1 MLRPVMNLRFNNWV
15 ARKTDSRIWLGMF
28 FIASLILVVSLV
40 LLATSAN
47 DNHPLLAL
55 VAAIAAVTT
64 IISTYFLT
72 MTWGVVAAAQND
84 QPGVVTN
91 SLRGGRGINVVA
103 IGGGTGLPATLRG
116 LKAYTEN
123 ITAIVTVADDGGSSG
138 KLRRDLGILPPGDL
152 RNNIAALADNESL
165 MTKLFQYRFSAGDL
179 EGHSFGN
186 LLIAALADITVEGSD
201 QGHNSLTVALVET
214 QRILNI
220 KGRVLPSTLTDV
232 VITAEIKLAN
242 SERLIKVKG
251 ESKIEEIDG
260 HVNAVTLAPEHI
272 PAYAPSVR
280 AILDADLIV
289 IGPGSLYTS
298 ILPNLLVPEIVAALR
313 ATDAYKIYVCNVATQ
328 PVETSGYDVA
338 DHVIAME
345 KHVGR
350 GTFHA
355 VIANNIYPQ
364 LNAGITQYVPPAPKH
379 SEIYQRYEVYYTD
392 LTDESRPWRHDS
404 SKLARAI
411 THLFKPQ
418 QAMGIM

>member
-1 MLRPVMNLRFNNWV
+1 MMNLRFSNWMTQKV
-15 ARKTDSRIWLGMF
+15 DSRIWLSTF
-28 FIASLILVVSLV
+28 FISSAILVVTLV
-40 LLATSAN
+40 LLAYPGRFN
-47 DNHPLLAL
+47 DNAL
-55 VAAIAAVTT
+55 VLIVA
-64 IISTYFLT
+64 
-72 MTWGVVAAAQND
+72 VAAALATIASTYALTSVFRADAPNRSDSAADARND
-84 QPGVVTN
+84 KVRV
-91 SLRGGRGINVVA
+91 GRGMNVVA

-116 LKAYTEN
+116 LKAYTDN

-165 MTKLFQYRFSAGDL
+165 MTKLFQYRFSTGDL

-186 LLIAALADITVEGSD
+186 LLIAALADIAMD
-201 QGHNSLTVALVET
+201 NADPQQNSLTVALVET

-220 KGRVLPSTLTDV
+220 KGRVLPSTLADV
-232 VITAEIKLAN
+232 AITAQVKLAN
-242 SERLIKVKG
+242 SERVIKVKG
-251 ESKIEEIDG
+251 ESKIEEIEG
-260 HVNAVTLAPEHI
+260 QVSAITLEPERI
-272 PAYAPSVR
+272 PAYPPSVQ

-298 ILPNLLVPEIVAALR
+298 ILPNLLVPEIAAALR

-338 DHVIAME
+338 DHVMAME
-345 KHVGR
+345 RHVGR

-355 VIANNIYPQ
+355 VIANNVYPR
-364 LNAGITQYVPPAPKH
+364 LNAGITQYVSLAPKH

-392 LTDESRPWRHDS
+392 LTDEERPWRHDS
-404 SKLARAI
+404 TKLARAI
-411 THLFKPQ
+411 TDLFKPQ